1 MDEHIEKDVDR
12 IRVENRV
19 QYLQLVVVECNSNSR
34 KYYAPQPEALSKLH
48 AYIPVQRI
56 CFFDGV
62 IVLVIVRQQN
72 TLVTTSSSI
81 DREASLCTSAWY

>member
-19 QYLQLVVVECNSNSR
+19 QYLLQLVVVECNSNSR

-62 IVLVIVRQQN
+62 IASFSFRDGF
-72 TLVTTSSSI
+72 SSLF
-81 DREASLCTSAWY
+81 ANKTPW